1 MAGYPIASLKK
12 AEEISGQ
19 DIFPVQQNG
28 VTKQIERSI
37 LDQAVI
43 VSDAGPQS
51 SGIIRKEGV
60 FVLKNDAQIIFTL
73 ENAAGRI
80 VENNEYVDSADAASG
95 WMIYVVNTSEIQHI
109 VIHSQ
114 NSWPIPAGETLVF
127 FWTGSRF
134 TLHNI
139 VINNL
144 TVRGDTKLLE
154 VPAVQTLVAENK
166 LAVIGADGKIISTTA
181 NDIVGLA
188 NVDGKIDA
196 KLVGY
201 QKIKNYTTSENF
213 ANLEKAIIADW
224 GNLDVGTTIA
234 NVTSSSGARS
244 SYIVFKM
251 SNEYGSIIENS
262 PYYLDLGIREKKL
275 YNGSWSSWL
284 KLVTESN
291 LNNALTDYQKAT
303 LSITTETDADTLKD
317 IGIYHFTNVKITNIP
332 TEATTGNVS
341 HGFIEVNSYGGS
353 NKEQFLRTYN
363 AGKVYVAF
371 RRFNGS
377 TWGDWEKY
385 IKETDLSNALAEYG
399 KIQKVRLVSKTT
411 RTFTLEANHIYQLV
425 ISHTNDTSYN
435 GLYIISNQ
443 TTLNTVTSNSKYT
456 LSFESNVVSIY
467 NSGAGNPT
475 AFLTDLGKVA

>member
-43 VSDAGPQS
+43 VSETGPQS

-80 VENNEYVDSADAASG
+80 VENNEYVDSAEAASG
-95 WMIYVVNTSEIQHI
+95 WIIYVVNTSEIQHI
-109 VIHSQ
+109 VIHGQ

-127 FWTGSRF
+127 FWTGSHF

-154 VPAVQTLVAENK
+154 VPAVQTLVAGNK
-166 LAVIGADGKIISTTA
+166 LAVIGADGKVVSTTV

-196 KLVGY
+196 KLVDY
-201 QKIKNYTTSENF
+201 QTKLTFN
-213 ANLEKAIIADW
+213 
-224 GNLDVGTTIA
+224 GTPSAT
-234 NVTSSSGARS
+234 NKVVTDSA
-244 SYIVFKM
+244 
-251 SNEYGSIIENS
+251 
-262 PYYLDLGIREKKL
+262 
-275 YNGSWSSWL
+275 
-284 KLVTESN
+284 

-341 HGFIEVNSYGGS
+341 HGFIEVNSYGGA

-363 AGKVYVAF
+363 AGKAYVAF

-385 IKETDLSNALAEYG
+385 IKETDLSNVLAEYG

-411 RTFTLEANHIYQLV
+411 RTFTLETNHIYQLV
-425 ISHTNDTSYN
+425 ISHINDTSYN

-467 NSGAGNPT
+467 NSGTGNPT
-475 AFLTDLGKVA
+475 AFLTDLGKIA